1 MWCECLEVASKAA
14 VIEPLDISGEPDK
27 EFEVR
32 VVIWK
37 TKDLENMSWEGC
49 SDAFFRLF
57 FDPDNDS
64 STDTH
69 WRCSDGKASYNWRI
83 LLNVKNKRPN
93 YNLTI

>member
-1 MWCECLEVASKAA
+1 MEVASKAA
-14 VIEPLDISGEPDK
+14 DIDPLDITGEPDK

-37 TKDLENMSWEGC
+37 TKDLKNKTWEGC
-49 SDAFFRLF
+49 TDAFFRLF
-57 FDPDNDS
+57 FDSENDS

-69 WRCSDGKASYNWRI
+69 WRCSDGKASFNWRI